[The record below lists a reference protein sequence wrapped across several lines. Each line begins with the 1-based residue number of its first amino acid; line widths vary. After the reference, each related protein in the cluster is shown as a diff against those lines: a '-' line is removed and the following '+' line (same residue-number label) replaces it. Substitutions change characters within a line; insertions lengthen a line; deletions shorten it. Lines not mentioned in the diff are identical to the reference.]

1 MKLQYH
7 FLKKDIPTD
16 SGEVAVILASGTPS
30 IGKVKNKSAL
40 IEIDLEN
47 EKISGKMGGYCF
59 TDSPVYKVVEQAIEK
74 KEPLLMRF
82 EKVRK
87 DGVDK
92 NIPMSELTKDME
104 TGRKNI
110 NRRCAGVYNFNT
122 NEWVLNPESLST
134 EKDTDDMK
142 AFPKKTLVVEQDTSN
157 FFETQR
163 PATPI
168 NFDKQ
173 VDITATYFFVSEQL
187 KDLHLEE
194 KQLRFI
200 TQKLIAVTDHIQMLI
215 LGVKT
220 IDYKSYSRM
229 RARNFVYHYAEVV
242 SPLSED
248 TLQEITDW
256 QNGCYLWAKD
266 LLKWTATV

>member
-1 MKLQYH
+1 MPY
-7 FLKKDIPTD
+7 I
-16 SGEVAVILASGTPS
+16 AS
-30 IGKVKNKSAL
+30 VKNNSAK

-47 EKISGKMGGYCF
+47 DKISGRMGGYCF
-59 TDSPVYKVVEQAIEK
+59 VDSPVYTIVEQAIEK
-74 KEPLLMRF
+74 KQPLLMRF

-87 DGVDK
+87 EGVDK
-92 NIPMSELTKDME
+92 NIPMSELTKDMD
-104 TGRKNI
+104 TARKNI
-110 NRRCAGVYNFNT
+110 NRRCAGVYNFNS
-122 NEWVLNPESLST
+122 NEWVLNPDSIPT
-134 EKDTDDMK
+134 DKDTEEMK

-157 FFETQR
+157 FFKNKR

-173 VDITATYFFVSEQL
+173 VDITATYFFISEQL

-194 KQLRFI
+194 KQLRFV
-200 TQKLIAVTDHIQMLI
+200 TKKLLAVTDHIQMLI

-220 IDYKSYSRM
+220 IDYKSYSRT
-229 RARNFVYHYAEVV
+229 RARNFVYHYAECV
-242 SPLSED
+242 SPLTED
-248 TLQEITDW
+248 TLQNMSDW